1 MKELEIKKPI
11 GDFIIKN
18 AEGTQTE
25 NGVYYHYSEVCT
37 LLKSYEKQL
46 TLTDVVDS
54 KRFTETDL
62 LNGYQAGCIE
72 GLDECCDL
80 GLNDLKEIKEYGE
93 KWVKIYTE

>member
-18 AEGTQTE
+18 AKGTQTE

-46 TLTDVVDS
+46 TLTDVVVPKGTLVCDNC
-54 KRFTETDL
+54 ETKL
-62 LNGYQAGCIE
+62 KAQYHTPKGIFCIKCK
-72 GLDECCDL
+72 D
-80 GLNDLKEIKEYGE
+80 
-93 KWVKIYTE
+93 

>member
-18 AEGTQTE
+18 AKGTQTE

-46 TLTDVVDS
+46 TLTDVSVNEERVSVCGWCRGQGWIDYDMT
-54 KRFTETDL
+54 TEPCSAC
-62 LNGYQAGCIE
+62 GGKQ
-72 GLDECCDL
+72 
-80 GLNDLKEIKEYGE
+80 
-93 KWVKIYTE
+93 TER

>member
-18 AEGTQTE
+18 AKGTQTE

-46 TLTDVVDS
+46 TLTNVVVPKGAFNCGKERAFGEERCKVQCKDCVI
-54 KRFTETDL
+54 E
-62 LNGYQAGCIE
+62 YQY
-72 GLDECCDL
+72 
-80 GLNDLKEIKEYGE
+80 N
-93 KWVKIYTE
+93 